1 MTNYSYSLPVPEGE
15 PRRLARGWLF
25 LAVGSLVLSGLLAV
39 LIVLSRVPYISDVFP
54 WVDFFHIALVVHV
67 DLSVLV
73 WFLAFAGILWSLHP
87 RQRHLPTAWAALG
100 LAAIGTLVMTAA
112 PFLGADHPIMANY
125 VPVLDHPLFLSGLVI
140 FGIGFLVLVV
150 HSLVTALGGERIGGS
165 AGALWFGMKTAMF
178 AALVSM
184 AAVGWAWFNIPDF
197 VADKE
202 YYEVLFWGG
211 GHVLQF
217 MHTQLALVV
226 WLWLATVSGVRVSIS
241 PRLLT
246 GLFVLGIV
254 AIFLTPVIYMLHD
267 VHSYENRRAF
277 TWMMGFGNGLAC
289 APVMLAIWYGL
300 FASGRGSTPQLA
312 HPERAALVFSI
323 ILFGVGGILGFMI
336 TGSNTIV
343 PAHYHGSIVGISLA
357 FMGLTFHLLPRLGFG
372 EVPLRMATIQPYVFG
387 VGQLMHV
394 LGLAWSGGHGV
405 QRKTAGSAQG
415 LENLPEILGMAFAG
429 LGGLVAIIGGFMFLV
444 IVYRSVVSGKG
455 RTLVQPSAGQE
466 NT

>member
-1 MTNYSYSLPVPEGE
+1 MINYSYTLPVPDGE

-25 LAVGSLVLSGLLAV
+25 LAVGALVLSGLLAV

-54 WVDFFHIALVVHV
+54 WVDFFHVALVVHV

-87 RQRHLPTAWAALG
+87 RQRHLPTAWLALG
-100 LAAIGTLVMTAA
+100 LAAIGTVVMTAS

-140 FGIGFLVLVV
+140 FGVGFLVLVI
-150 HSLVTALGGERIGGS
+150 HAMATAFGGERMEGS
-165 AGALWFGMKTAMF
+165 VGALWFGMKTAMV
-178 AALVSM
+178 AAVVSM
-184 AAVGWAWFNIPDF
+184 LAVGWSWFNIPDF
-197 VADKE
+197 INDKE

-217 MHTQLALVV
+217 MHTQLVLVV
-226 WLWLATVSGVRVSIS
+226 WLWLATASGVPVSIS

-246 GLFVLGIV
+246 ALFVLGIV

-267 VHSYENRRAF
+267 VHSFENRRAF
-277 TWMMGFGNGLAC
+277 TWMMGLGNGLAA

-300 FASGRGSTPQLA
+300 FAAGRGSMPTGTHPQ
-312 HPERAALVFSI
+312 RAALVFSVV
-323 ILFGVGGILGFMI
+323 LFGVGGILGFMI

-372 EVPLRMATIQPYVFG
+372 EVPLRLATIQPYVFG

-415 LENLPEILGMAFAG
+415 LDNLPEILGMAFAG

-444 IVYRSVVSGKG
+444 IVYRSVRSAG
-455 RTLVQPSAGQE
+455 RGQPRAGGAGQE
-466 NT
+466 NN